1 MCEGEGG
8 KRAQGKKGGAE
19 DGRERLNQDRMEAD
33 YIVSYIWR

>member
-8 KRAQGKKGGAE
+8 KRAQ

-33 YIVSYIWR
+33 YIVSYIGR